1 MLVELRQ
8 VEVYIEPNDILTQ
21 ALEEGDISVD
31 RVIQEC
37 ITEEGVE
44 TILDAVDNDDIREY
58 VEKYGLDLEI
68 NTTLDQVTKAV
79 IYFNQT
85 EKAKLLWL
93 LLRCEDQ

>member
-8 VEVYIEPNDILTQ
+8 VEVFVEPNDILTQ

-58 VEKYGLDLEI
+58 VEKYELDLEI
-68 NTTLDQVTKAV
+68 NTYSQVSRAINEFSDIDKA
-79 IYFNQT
+79 N
-85 EKAKLLWL
+85 LLWQL
-93 LLRCEDQ
+93 LKCKEA

>member
-8 VEVYIEPNDILTQ
+8 VEVFVEPNEILTQ

-44 TILDAVDNDDIREY
+44 TVLDAIDNDDIREY
-58 VEKYGLDLEI
+58 VEKYDLDLEI
-68 NTTLDQVTKAV
+68 NTYHQVSRAIQEFSDEDKS
-79 IYFNQT
+79 
-85 EKAKLLWL
+85 KLLWQL
-93 LLRCEDQ
+93 LKCKEQ